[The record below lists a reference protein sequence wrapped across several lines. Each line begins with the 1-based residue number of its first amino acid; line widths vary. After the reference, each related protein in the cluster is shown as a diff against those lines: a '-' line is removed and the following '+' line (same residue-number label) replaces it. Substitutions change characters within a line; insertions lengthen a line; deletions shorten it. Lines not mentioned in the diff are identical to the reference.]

1 MHFYRLLRYR
11 TGGVK
16 RHETAPIV
24 SATRT
29 ECEETILQDRDVRS
43 GVITGQECRPGIPM
57 KSSESTEVLRVNVHS
72 QCSHTKHPSLPA

>member
-16 RHETAPIV
+16 RHETEPIV

-29 ECEETILQDRDVRS
+29 ECEETCKTATS
-43 GVITGQECRPGIPM
+43 G
-57 KSSESTEVLRVNVHS
+57 RV
-72 QCSHTKHPSLPA
+72 